1 MWPMWSSDVWYP
13 TSAHQKC
20 PWNPKQSTWWQG
32 LKKKVEYG
40 TVGLVAAVKFV
51 SRLVWK
57 VKGKKKVGVNF
68 KWLLD
73 APFYSPSSLTRRYIS
88 RLWLSQS
95 RTRGTAESKIENHSN
110 VLHSISPSFSPRVL
124 VALFILDVYFIFL
137 FYVSAS
143 FHPLY
148 LLRCLLL
155 SFIPSLPS
163 QFAFFTFFLILYFL
177 FYSLSTLPCFFFY
190 VKWVFF
196 SLRFTAS
203 HSPLIQNNT

>member
-1 MWPMWSSDVWYP
+1 MVTGIKEESGIRDSWLSRSCQVCLSSCLE
-13 TSAHQKC
+13 S
-20 PWNPKQSTWWQG
+20 
-32 LKKKVEYG
+32 E
-40 TVGLVAAVKFV
+40 
-51 SRLVWK
+51 
-57 VKGKKKVGVNF
+57 GKKKVGVNF
-68 KWLLD
+68 KWLLA

-163 QFAFFTFFLILYFL
+163 QFAFFTFFKILYFL